1 MAEKQNWVKKYK
13 GQLILTVLL
22 VLLVLV
28 APFDTYYQREVG
40 AEELEVP
47 SEAEETAV
55 VTEDEEPALVI
66 EGCTGYTGSVAQ
78 TEATACRWWGFP
90 RAERIGSRS
99 GVPAV

>member
-28 APFDTYYQREVG
+28 TPFDTYYQREVG

-47 SEAEETAV
+47 SEAE
-55 VTEDEEPALVI
+55 
-66 EGCTGYTGSVAQ
+66 
-78 TEATACRWWGFP
+78 
-90 RAERIGSRS
+90 
-99 GVPAV
+99 

>member
-40 AEELEVP
+40 AEESKKRMPP
-47 SEAEETAV
+47 S
-55 VTEDEEPALVI
+55 
-66 EGCTGYTGSVAQ
+66 
-78 TEATACRWWGFP
+78 
-90 RAERIGSRS
+90 
-99 GVPAV
+99 